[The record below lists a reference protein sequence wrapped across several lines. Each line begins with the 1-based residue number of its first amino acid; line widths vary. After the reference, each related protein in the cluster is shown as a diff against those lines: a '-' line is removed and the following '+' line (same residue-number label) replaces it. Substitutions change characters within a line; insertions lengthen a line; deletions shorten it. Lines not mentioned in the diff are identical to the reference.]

1 MKKYC
6 NFEHKIL
13 TRILQ
18 AGGRASV
25 FPLKKKRKT
34 VLKKRNTLE
43 KQKKLH
49 HCLYPEG

>member
-18 AGGRASV
+18 AGGRAFSIE
-25 FPLKKKRKT
+25 KKRKT